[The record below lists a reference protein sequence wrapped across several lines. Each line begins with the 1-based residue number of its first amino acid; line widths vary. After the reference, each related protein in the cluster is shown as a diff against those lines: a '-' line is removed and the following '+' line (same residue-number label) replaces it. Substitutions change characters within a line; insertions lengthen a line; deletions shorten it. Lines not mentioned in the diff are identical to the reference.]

1 MSGDVPTPRPPTALR
16 RRSVAR
22 LAAVQAL
29 YQIDLSGAPPA
40 AVVAEFQKH
49 RLGREQ
55 DGENYG
61 EADIVLFADIVNGVI
76 ARRADLDSA
85 LSGALTADWP
95 LERLETVLRAV
106 LRAGA
111 YELLA
116 RTDVPARVVISEY
129 LDIAHAFFSGKE
141 PGLVNGVL
149 DRIAHVLRPGDLEGG
164 GGGSTPR

>member
-1 MSGDVPTPRPPTALR
+1 MSGDLPSPRSPTALR

-49 RLGREQ
+49 RLNREQ

-61 EADIVLFADIVNGVI
+61 QADTALFADIVNGTI
-76 ARRADLDSA
+76 ARQADLDRA
-85 LSGALTADWP
+85 LSAALSTDWP
-95 LERLETVLRAV
+95 LDRLETVLRAV

-116 RTDVPARVVISEY
+116 RTDVPARVVINEY

-164 GGGSTPR
+164 GGGAAPQ

>member
-1 MSGDVPTPRPPTALR
+1 
-16 RRSVAR
+16 
-22 LAAVQAL
+22 
-29 YQIDLSGAPPA
+29 
-40 AVVAEFQKH
+40 VVAEFQKH

-164 GGGSTPR
+164 GGGSAPR